1 MCLNQITVA
10 SYRKCSKTI
19 PSCVSQITI
28 ASYRKYSK
36 KIPNCVLAKF
46 RQHFIENIR
55 RHFQIL
61 SEPYYSCILPK
72 IIQDNSKLRLSQ
84 IRIAS
89 YRKYSKTIPNC
100 VLAKLQLNLTENI
113 LRQFQ
118 VVSAKLQLH
127 LTENILRQ
135 FLIVS

>member
-1 MCLNQITVA
+1 MCLSQIPIA
-10 SYRKCSKTI
+10 FYRKYSRTI

-36 KIPNCVLAKF
+36 TIPNCVLAKF

-61 SEPYYSCILPK
+61 SEPNYSCILPK

-89 YRKYSKTIPNC
+89 YRKHSKTISNC
-100 VLAKLQLNLTENI
+100 VL
-113 LRQFQ
+113 
-118 VVSAKLQLH
+118 AKLQLH

-135 FLIVS
+135 FQIVP